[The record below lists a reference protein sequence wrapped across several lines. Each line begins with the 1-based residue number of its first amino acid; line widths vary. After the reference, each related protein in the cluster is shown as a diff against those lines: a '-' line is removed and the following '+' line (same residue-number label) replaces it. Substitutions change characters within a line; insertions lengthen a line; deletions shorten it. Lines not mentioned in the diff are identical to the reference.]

1 MGGCGCDEDNNWRN
15 EQLSLPDLEYVEI
28 SGFSA
33 VHHEVDFLKLL
44 FASAPRMNRM
54 DIKLSA
60 KVSQYLRL
68 WCIVDENASVNCNV
82 YEESGDRISFP
93 A

>member
-1 MGGCGCDEDNNWRN
+1 
-15 EQLSLPDLEYVEI
+15 
-28 SGFSA
+28 
-33 VHHEVDFLKLL
+33 
-44 FASAPRMNRM
+44 M

-93 A
+93 AQTSILDLSESVVVMLYLVDRFTIKTNSVLGAVTSGCYIYDQQAMTAFC